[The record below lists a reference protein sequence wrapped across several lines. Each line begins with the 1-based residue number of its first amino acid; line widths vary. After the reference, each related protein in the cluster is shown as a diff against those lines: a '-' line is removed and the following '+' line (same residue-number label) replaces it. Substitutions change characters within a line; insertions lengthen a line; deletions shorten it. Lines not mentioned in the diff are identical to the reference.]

1 MWTYFDDNDEFLVYL
16 TKSIVGRSLPTR
28 AMMGGEIHV
37 GIVSV
42 LLEVLHNGYTRFD
55 SKDDAMVRAFRHG
68 FIHTEALENGEIL
81 CILPSLLHAR

>member
-1 MWTYFDDNDEFLVYL
+1 
-16 TKSIVGRSLPTR
+16 
-28 AMMGGEIHV
+28 MGGEIHV